1 MVIPEDALREL
12 SDRIGMGEINPSLE
26 RLPVYGEERKRPL
39 EVPQKDGE
47 EQKALL
53 EVPRKGSK
61 RVKSSHAFTSS
72 VQDNSE
78 LCRSGSK
85 TVGG

>member
-1 MVIPEDALREL
+1 MMVQEDVLLEL
-12 SDRIGMGEINPSLE
+12 SEHVGMGEINPSLE

-39 EVPQKDGE
+39 EVPRKDGE

-61 RVKSSHAFTSS
+61 REKSSHTFILRYRIILSC
-72 VQDNSE
+72 VMKNY
-78 LCRSGSK
+78 
-85 TVGG
+85 